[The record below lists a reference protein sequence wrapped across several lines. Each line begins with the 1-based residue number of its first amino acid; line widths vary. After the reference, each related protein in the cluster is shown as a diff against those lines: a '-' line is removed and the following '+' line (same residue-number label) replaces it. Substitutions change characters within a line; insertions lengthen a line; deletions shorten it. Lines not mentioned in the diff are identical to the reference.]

1 MEPRVQL
8 SASAL
13 VANLTL
19 DVLTGGI
26 LATGIWKRIMS
37 AQNNCEATFER
48 LQQRF
53 SEEGGLG

>member
-53 SEEGGLG
+53 SEEG